1 MAGTNVLISLVLHLA
16 FSFFFTYWSAQ
27 HCASLKASVG
37 VCSKFNYSFL
47 QPDQTDLF
55 DTENTVFTKPVH
67 LVQQQCMVRRRG
79 LKGSK
84 RRREINDSRQ
94 NTSQVTSLSH
104 KTTRHEEELAAGPCA
119 GPGWHKSEPQRWQPA
134 ASDFGQAFRTA
145 RADFIPC
152 EVQCWQTTFVHQSC
166 MWLKKN
172 FCFCFFFSQRSHRQ
186 STEDNKA
193 AGLWPSQF

>member
-1 MAGTNVLISLVLHLA
+1 MAGTKVLISLVLHLA
-16 FSFFFTYWSAQ
+16 FLFFSYWSAQ

-37 VCSKFNYSFL
+37 VCSKFNYNFL

-84 RRREINDSRQ
+84 RRQQEINDSRQ

-119 GPGWHKSEPQRWQPA
+119 GPGWHKSEPQRWKPA
-134 ASDFGQAFRTA
+134 APDFGQAFRAA

-152 EVQCWQTTFVHQSC
+152 EVQWWQTTSVHQSC

-172 FCFCFFFSQRSHRQ
+172 FCFFFSQRSHRQ

-193 AGLWPSQF
+193 ATLWTSQF